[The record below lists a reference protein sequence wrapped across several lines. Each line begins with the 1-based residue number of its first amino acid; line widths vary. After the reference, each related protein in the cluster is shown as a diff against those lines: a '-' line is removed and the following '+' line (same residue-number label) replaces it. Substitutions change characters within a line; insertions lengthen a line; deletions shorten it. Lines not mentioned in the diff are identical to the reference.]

1 MNLKIYID
9 ILNLEDQKL
18 PNLMPQKRNAVI
30 APVNA
35 QHGFV
40 TIHDN

>member
-9 ILNLEDQKL
+9 ISNLEDQKL
-18 PNLMPQKRNAVI
+18 PNHIPLKRNAAT

-40 TIHDN
+40 TIHNN